1 MISFIKLP
9 KLEGKVGCPSF
20 IHKRHRWTPFVHTLH
35 TLVCPWVTFSTFH
48 PTFSDFALRLHL
60 RTIQPW
66 GRHCFCFELTLPSSP
81 LYLSLGYLAVFSC
94 NHLYSVGARLILLSP
109 VATYNAALKLPR
121 RAHWRLKW
129 APGVPLWPPSTVVGS
144 RHFFLQYD
152 DLRAYHFTHHY

>member
-9 KLEGKVGCPSF
+9 KLEGKVGYPSF

-35 TLVCPWVTFSTFH
+35 TLVCPWVTFSTCH
-48 PTFSDFALRLHL
+48 PSFSDFALRIHL

-66 GRHCFCFELTLPSSP
+66 RRHCFCFELTLPSSP
-81 LYLSLGYLAVFSC
+81 LYVSPGYLAVISC
-94 NHLYSVGARLILLSP
+94 NHLYSVGARLILPSP

-121 RAHWRLKW
+121 WANWRLKW
-129 APGVPLWPPSTVVGS
+129 APGVPLWPPSMVVGG

-152 DLRAYHFTHHY
+152 DLQAYHFTHHY